1 MKWLLKK
8 LVIFLL
14 TLLAISLLAFLAFQ
28 MIPGDPALSLL
39 GTEATPE
46 RVEALREKMGLNDPI
61 ILQFGRWLF
70 HFVRGD
76 MGTSYSYQMSV
87 SEMLKGKL
95 IITLTL
101 TGLSFVFIILLSIPI
116 GIFGIKKGGFIN
128 KLIGIVNQI
137 IMAVPPFFSGILLTY
152 FFGVVLK
159 VFRPGGFVSYEQ
171 DGAGFFVYLLVPSL
185 AIALPKAAMTIKFL
199 QDSILKEMNQDYVRT
214 ALSRGNS
221 QGQVLY
227 HHILK
232 NAMIP
237 VITFLAMALA
247 DMVAGSIIIE
257 QIFSIPGIGRMLI
270 ASISNRDY
278 PVVQAIVVL
287 MAFLVVGLNFLADIL
302 YQKLDPR
309 MGGQKI

>member
-8 LVIFLL
+8 LLIFLF

-46 RVEALREKMGLNDPI
+46 RVEALRQKMGLKDPI
-61 ILQFGRWLF
+61 LLQFGRWLF
-70 HFVRGD
+70 LFVRGD

-95 IITLTL
+95 MITLTL
-101 TGLSFVFIILLSIPI
+101 TGLSFIFIILLSIPI
-116 GIFGIKKGGFIN
+116 GIFGIKKGGLIN
-128 KLIGIVNQI
+128 KVIGILNQI
-137 IMAVPPFFSGILLTY
+137 TMAIPPFFGGILLTY
-152 FFGVVLK
+152 LFGVVLR

-171 DGAGFFVYLLVPSL
+171 DVAGFFTYLLVPAM

-257 QIFSIPGIGRMLI
+257 QVFSIPGIGRMLI